1 MNKIILLLPLA
12 LLMGCVN
19 IDNHKSM
26 AENKKEN
33 SLICRSE
40 ALIGTNIKQRV
51 CRTRAQLDNQAK
63 ESQETL
69 RERSAGEGNG
79 GNSR

>member
-1 MNKIILLLPLA
+1 MNKIIPFLTLA
-12 LLMGCVN
+12 LLMGCAN
-19 IDNHKSM
+19 IDNHKSI
-26 AENKKEN
+26 AENKNDN

-40 ALIGTNIKQRV
+40 ASIGTNIKQRV
-51 CRTRAQLDNQAK
+51 CRTREQLDNQAK